1 MNIINKTRKPMSV
14 PLPAG
19 KRLFLGP
26 GRTGQVAPGD
36 LEHPPLAALVQAGEI
51 EISGGGPKPNDGEGG
66 SRKPFP
72 GAQRGGAR
80 PGRQSGDR

>member
-1 MNIINKTRKPMSV
+1 MNITNKTQKPMNV

-26 GRTGQVAPGD
+26 GKTGQVAPGD
-36 LEHPPLAALVQAGEI
+36 MDHPPLASLVAAGDI
-51 EISGGGPKPNDGEGG
+51 EVSEGGPKPSESGGEN
-66 SRKPFP
+66 RKAFP

-80 PGRQSGDR
+80 RGRLSGDR